1 MWGPLSQPY
10 PIYDSSKRR
19 WIIILGMGFFVYLFL
34 LFFRPFGLNTIPSE
48 ALHFILIGY
57 GLICSSILFIDLIVI
72 PFLFPSIFK
81 EEKWT
86 VGKEIIY
93 ILWNISTI
101 GLGNAFYTHWQWN
114 VNFTIQW
121 LLNFQFMTL
130 MVAGLP
136 VFALVLIKQIT
147 LLRKILKETHLLNQT
162 MNHKKR
168 LDAFQEEM
176 ILISAENPR
185 DNLMIR
191 AYDLMYI
198 NAADN
203 YIEVHYLE
211 NGSMKKKLIRSS
223 LKNARN
229 DLRAYTAFYRCHRA
243 WIVNLDMVK
252 SITGNSQGY
261 RLLIENSELQI
272 PVSRNLNLEIGQR
285 LAK

>member
-57 GLICSSILFIDLIVI
+57 GLFCSSILFIDLIVI

-93 ILWNISTI
+93 VLWNISTI

-114 VNFTIQW
+114 TIFTIQW
-121 LLNFQFMTL
+121 LLNFQLMTL

-136 VFALVLIKQIT
+136 VVTLVLIKQNT
-147 LLRKILKETHLLNQT
+147 LLRKNLKETHALSQT
-162 MNHKKR
+162 MNYKKR
-168 LDAFQEEM
+168 LDAFKEEM
-176 ILISAENPR
+176 VMLSAENPR

-211 NGSMKKKLIRSS
+211 NGIAKKKLIRSS

-229 DLRAYTAFYRCHRA
+229 DLKAYTAFYRCHRA
-243 WIVNLDMVK
+243 FL
-252 SITGNSQGY
+252 
-261 RLLIENSELQI
+261 RLERISFFFAF
-272 PVSRNLNLEIGQR
+272 PFS
-285 LAK
+285 K